1 MSSNLLLKRRIL
13 TRTIGYASLAEN
25 MARSGEISRI
35 WGPSII
41 AHNTTRRSHGQDLL
55 RVWLQP
61 SFRRGE
67 MFVFPLPY
75 PCYTTWALGKTV
87 QVKFLMIDTINL
99 DMNDPGKRKTRPD
112 STEFSLFFVTWASAP
127 HSSSNRQLARPW
139 STETKWSSR
148 FVDELPTDWVN
159 WTERLTPEVT
169 CRSPKVAHFR
179 RDLHT
184 LLVHYFGCLLHPP
197 LSYFF
202 YSKMYCWLEE

>member
-1 MSSNLLLKRRIL
+1 MGGQLCIFSPYILLCKAKQSCTLKPKQGPL
-13 TRTIGYASLAEN
+13 LVVPIGYASLAEN

-55 RVWLQP
+55 CVWLQP

-67 MFVFPLPY
+67 RFVFPLPY

-112 STEFSLFFVTWASAP
+112 STEFSLFF
-127 HSSSNRQLARPW
+127 L
-139 STETKWSSR
+139 
-148 FVDELPTDWVN
+148 
-159 WTERLTPEVT
+159 
-169 CRSPKVAHFR
+169 
-179 RDLHT
+179 
-184 LLVHYFGCLLHPP
+184 
-197 LSYFF
+197 
-202 YSKMYCWLEE
+202 

>member
-1 MSSNLLLKRRIL
+1 MRATRDAQSPLLNGEKQIFTNLSTGRWRDRRA
-13 TRTIGYASLAEN
+13 RYHCAIGYASLAEN

-112 STEFSLFFVTWASAP
+112 STEFSLFFCNLGFSA
-127 HSSSNRQLARPW
+127 
-139 STETKWSSR
+139 T
-148 FVDELPTDWVN
+148 
-159 WTERLTPEVT
+159 
-169 CRSPKVAHFR
+169 
-179 RDLHT
+179 
-184 LLVHYFGCLLHPP
+184 
-197 LSYFF
+197 
-202 YSKMYCWLEE
+202 